1 MHWKPLQTHLLSAF
15 GIALLTVSTA
25 SAETRRDEIYSSILS
40 FNESMM
46 PLLDHYLYIQAEL
59 ANDSIWRVSRAGG
72 MIALEAKNID
82 PTQIKSELAQIF
94 KYLPKRLRETG
105 RKIYKAKDLKEMRE
119 LFALLSRPLV
129 MWAQETVPPESQFT
143 TTQPTTRA
151 GSRKT
156 GLRSIPIGDNR
167 CYVMGNLLEKARIR
181 VMLTSRLLRPSL
193 TNRFRPLPEP
203 LSSSRLSFSTPS
215 WSPSLGRLSLKL
227 PFSGHFLWRSLL
239 LRSFLGRRLLRATLT
254 FRLRLN
260 LLFGCNCIAQEV
272 AKTKMKKLGLPDRSD
287 M

>member
-1 MHWKPLQTHLLSAF
+1 MANLDSHGLQRRAQALPSGHRMHWKPLQTLSLLSAF

-129 MWAQETVPPESQFT
+129 MWAQETVPAGISIYYDSTYNASWLQKNGPPVNPYWGQSMLRNGKLVGKGENTGDAYES
-143 TTQPTTRA
+143 P
-151 GSRKT
+151 
-156 GLRSIPIGDNR
+156 
-167 CYVMGNLLEKARIR
+167 LEAI
-181 VMLTSRLLRPSL
+181 
-193 TNRFRPLPEP
+193 
-203 LSSSRLSFSTPS
+203 
-215 WSPSLGRLSLKL
+215 
-227 PFSGHFLWRSLL
+227 
-239 LRSFLGRRLLRATLT
+239 
-254 FRLRLN
+254 
-260 LLFGCNCIAQEV
+260 
-272 AKTKMKKLGLPDRSD
+272 SD
-287 M
+287 E